1 MKTPEDEEG
10 WHLEIMLMGSQEN
23 RRGELWKN
31 TAPAQPHEE
40 KTT

>member
-31 TAPAQPHEE
+31 TAPPPTVRGHNP
-40 KTT
+40 